1 MKISDIKDITP
12 IKALET
18 VINSPTADLLGTLA
32 DCLHAVPFGSIAQ
45 FALKIGIDIHAY
57 HFMKMFSEFLDP
69 LSGKEDEANAYVN
82 ALSKKELERI
92 SEYLTSLLANADSSE
107 KARIMGFIFKAAVR
121 KSINEE
127 MMLRLVSIVG
137 RAFVS
142 DLKSLPTFKD
152 PSEEFS
158 IAANE
163 FVNLGLINN
172 DPGGY
177 WRNSPTLQLNG
188 IGATLCTILENEG
201 WFD

>member
-1 MKISDIKDITP
+1 MSNVHGISP
-12 IKALET
+12 IKTLKTA
-18 VINSPTADLLGTLA
+18 IISPTADLLGSIA

-45 FALKIGIDIHAY
+45 FVIKIGIDIHAY

-92 SEYLTSLLANADSSE
+92 SEYLTSLLANADSTE
-107 KARIMGFIFKAAVR
+107 KARIMGFIFKATVR

-152 PSEEFS
+152 PSEDFS

-163 FVNLGLINN
+163 FVNLGLIDNE
-172 DPGGY
+172 PGGH
-177 WRNSPTLQLNG
+177 WKDRPTLQLND
-188 IGATLCTILENEG
+188 IGNTLYSILEKEN
-201 WFD
+201 WFN

>member
-45 FALKIGIDIHAY
+45 SAIKIGIDFRNYLFI
-57 HFMKMFSEFLDP
+57 KKFSAFLVP

-92 SEYLTSLLANADSSE
+92 SEYLTSLLANADSTE